1 MIAAAFRFLLGA
13 FTELCQLLLVLV
25 SAIFGTKVAMGRG
38 LLPVMIVYS
47 LLAWLPARDLVE
59 GWLGMIARR
68 LPDRYDERAENL
80 GRGAMAIV
88 FSVAFI
94 VLLVV
99 LPSDYRD
106 RQGAAFEMTYGLFA
120 LSIFGLGSAIP
131 RLWFG
136 LRASAWTTE
145 AAIPE
150 LLRET
155 GKRGALF
162 ITAAFVGIGI
172 AFTTAYTLGGR

>member
-1 MIAAAFRFLLGA
+1 MIAATFRLLLGA

-25 SAIFGTKVAMGRG
+25 SAVFGTKVATGRG

-59 GWLGMIARR
+59 GWLGMVARR
-68 LPDRYDERAENL
+68 LPDRYEDRAENV
-80 GRGAMAIV
+80 GRGVMAIA
-88 FSVAFI
+88 FSIAFI
-94 VLLVV
+94 VLLLV

-106 RQGAAFEMTYGLFA
+106 RRGAAFETTYGLFA
-120 LSIFGLGSAIP
+120 LSIFGLGGAIP

-145 AAIPE
+145 SAVPQ
-150 LLRET
+150 LLREA

-162 ITAAFVGIGI
+162 ITAAFVSIGI
-172 AFTTAYTLGGR
+172 AFTTAYALGGR

>member
-13 FTELCQLLLVLV
+13 FTELCQLLVVLA
-25 SAIFGTKVAMGRG
+25 SALFGTKVATGQG
-38 LLPVMIVYS
+38 LFPIMIVYS

-68 LPDRYDERAENL
+68 LPDRYEERAENI
-80 GRGAMAIV
+80 GRGVMAVV
-88 FSVAFI
+88 FSVLFI
-94 VLLVV
+94 ALLFV

-106 RQGAAFEMTYGLFA
+106 RHGAAFETTYALFA
-120 LSIFGLGSAIP
+120 LSIFGLGAAIP

-145 AAIPE
+145 TAVPQ

-155 GKRGALF
+155 GKRGAIF
-162 ITAAFVGIGI
+162 ITAVFVGIGL